1 MSIIAQLYL
10 SKALRSSEV
19 GLYFVV
25 KLGRE
30 TSLTNET
37 LHTCLSKC
45 VEDSNDLISVLGQ
58 LEICVLQYLYVL
70 ERIISK
76 TELLR
81 YRAWVDDAIAKAL
94 AP

>member
-1 MSIIAQLYL
+1 MSIIAQIYL
-10 SKALRSSEV
+10 RKALRSSEV

-45 VEDSNDLISVLGQ
+45 VEDSNDLSFAIFLCPGADNY
-58 LEICVLQYLYVL
+58 EN
-70 ERIISK
+70 RIV
-76 TELLR
+76 T
-81 YRAWVDDAIAKAL
+81 V
-94 AP
+94 